1 MEKLELLKKV
11 LSDYCAQNE
20 ELRFHEGILA
30 QFCDYAADWFKTH
43 GVIGLGHTAEGMA
56 LRLTDGSE
64 YALFNPA
71 ADTGALPPVSIT
83 GTTTTKIEK
92 PVNDFT
98 RSFPITGR

>member
-1 MEKLELLKKV
+1 MERLELLKKV

-20 ELRFHEGILA
+20 ELKFQESILA
-30 QFCDYAADWFKTH
+30 HFCDYAAEWFKTH

-64 YALFNPA
+64 YALFSP
-71 ADTGALPPVSIT
+71 DSVSGALNPVSIT
-83 GTTTTKIEK
+83 GAAAKIEK
-92 PVNDFT
+92 PTNDFT